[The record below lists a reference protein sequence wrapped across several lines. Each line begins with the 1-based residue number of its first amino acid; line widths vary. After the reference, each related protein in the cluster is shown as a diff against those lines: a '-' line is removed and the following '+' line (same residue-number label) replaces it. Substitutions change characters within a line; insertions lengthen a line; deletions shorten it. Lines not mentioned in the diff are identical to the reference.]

1 MSHLDN
7 STMNPLRVMVVG
19 VGALGK
25 HHARIL
31 AGMDGVDLVA
41 VADPREE
48 IGRQIAA
55 DFDADWVADYRSA
68 ISGVDAA
75 SIVVPTS
82 LHLPVAREFL
92 QRGIPVLVEKPLTAN
107 VVEAEQLVE
116 LSHRHDAILQV
127 GHIERFN
134 PAMQAARHLC
144 RDPRYI
150 RTERVSPFP
159 FRSTDIGVIHDLLI
173 HDLDLVLS
181 LVKSPVESVDAIGTR
196 VVSHHEDV
204 VNARL
209 RFRNGCVADL
219 TASRVHPSA
228 HRTMQLWS
236 ATKSVSIDFHSRE
249 VTAFSPDDSL
259 LAGFSP
265 VDLAMQPGADIEQL
279 KKDIFGRFIRSEQP
293 EVNTGSDALTAEL
306 SEFVECI
313 RAGGTPSCDGV
324 AGLAAV
330 ELAGRVLQSLDDNSW
345 GVRSAEAA

>member
-1 MSHLDN
+1 
-7 STMNPLRVMVVG
+7 MNPLRVMVVG

-48 IGRQIAA
+48 IGREIAA
-55 DFDADWVADYRSA
+55 DYNADWVADYRSA
-68 ISGVDAA
+68 IARIDAA

-92 QRGIPVLVEKPLTAN
+92 QRGIPVLVEKPLTAS
-107 VVEAEQLVE
+107 VAEARQLVD
-116 LSHRHDAILQV
+116 LSHQNDAVLQV
-127 GHIERFN
+127 GHVERFN
-134 PAMQAARHLC
+134 PAMQTAREQC
-144 RDPRYI
+144 CQPRYI

-159 FRSTDIGVIHDLLI
+159 FRSTDIGVVHDLLI

-181 LVKSPVESVDAIGTR
+181 LVNSPVESVDAIGTR

-204 VNARL
+204 VNVRL
-209 RFRNGCVADL
+209 RFLNGCVADL

-228 HRTMQLWS
+228 RRMMQLWS
-236 ATKSVSIDFHSRE
+236 ATRSVSVDFHSRE
-249 VTAFSPDDSL
+249 VVTYSPDESL

-279 KKDIFGRFIRSEQP
+279 KKDIFGRFIHTEHPVVSTEA
-293 EVNTGSDALTAEL
+293 DALTAEL
-306 SEFVECI
+306 SEFITCV
-313 RAGGTPSCDGV
+313 RTGDTPSCDGI

-330 ELAGRVLQSLDDNSW
+330 ELAERVLLSLDDNTW
-345 GVRSAEAA
+345 GSRPAEAA